1 MTSDAAATD
10 YNTIEHNGDRNP
22 GEKVNNND
30 VVTTPLL
37 PKPELKHNNT
47 NSK

>member
-1 MTSDAAATD
+1 MTSEAAAVD
-10 YNTIEHNGDRNP
+10 YNTMEHNRERPN

-37 PKPELKHNNT
+37 PKTDLKHNNT